1 MPAAKQPA
9 LRRRLNLPLLILYG
23 VGVTVGA
30 GIYVLIGAVAGH
42 AGIHAPVA
50 FVLAAIV
57 MGLTVLSYAEM
68 CTRFPVAAGEAAY
81 VRAAF
86 GLRSLSRFTGG
97 TMIASAIVASST
109 VALGASGYIAQF
121 VEWPRPVT
129 VGLVVIV
136 LGLVSVWGVLE
147 SVLLASLFTVI
158 EVGGLVAVTV
168 AAAYADVPIMKSLLA
183 VPELSAS
190 VWIGIGFAG
199 LLAFF
204 AFIGFEDLT
213 NMAEEIPNPERTVPI
228 AMLVTLI
235 ATTLLYVLIAAI
247 SVTAVPLRELSASE
261 APLALV
267 FQKLVGANSITISA
281 IAIVSTLN
289 TIIAMMT
296 MATRVVYGMARQGDV
311 PAIFGRVHG
320 ATGTP
325 VIATVAVV
333 AIVLVLAWAVR
344 IEWLAEFT
352 SLSSLIVFALVNLA
366 PLKLRLSEPGAKRR
380 RGQIRVPLAI
390 PALGLVS
397 CLAMILS
404 AILQRLS

>member
-1 MPAAKQPA
+1 MPAAKRPA

-30 GIYVLIGAVAGH
+30 GIYVLIGTVANH
-42 AGIHAPVA
+42 AGIHAPIA

-86 GLRSLSRFTGG
+86 DRRALSRFTGG
-97 TMIASAIVASST
+97 MMIASAIVASST

-121 VEWPRPVT
+121 VDWPRPVT
-129 VGLVVIV
+129 LALVVIV

-147 SVLLASLFTVI
+147 SVLLASLFTLI
-158 EVGGLVAVTV
+158 EVGGLVAVAV
-168 AAAYADVPIMKSLLA
+168 AAAYAGVPVSQSLLA
-183 VPELSAS
+183 IPPLSATL
-190 VWIGIGFAG
+190 WIGIGFAG

-213 NMAEEIPNPERTVPI
+213 NMAEEIPNPERNVPI
-228 AMLVTLI
+228 AMIATLI
-235 ATTLLYVLIAAI
+235 ATTMLYVLIAAI
-247 SVTAVPLRELSASE
+247 SVTAVPLSELSASE

-267 FQKLVGANSITISA
+267 FQKLVGFNSFTISA

-311 PAIFGRVHG
+311 PSVFGRVHG
-320 ATGTP
+320 TTGTP

-333 AIVLVLAWAVR
+333 VTVLVLAWSIR
-344 IEWLAEFT
+344 LEWLAEFT

-366 PLKLRLSEPGAKRR
+366 LLKLRLSGRDMRRR
-380 RGQIRVPLAI
+380 RGQIRVPLLF
-390 PALGLVS
+390 PVLGLVS

-404 AILQRLS
+404 AILQRLG